1 MKIFKFLVKNVPFI
15 KQKYQKDM
23 AKARDNFLH
32 DMTKHFTNQTHVLPI
47 NGENVKKKFEI
58 I

>member
-47 NGENVKKKFEI
+47 NGENEKALQE
-58 I
+58 